1 MVVFSSVVFCFCLII
16 YFFVHLEVRTILQV
30 VLDIAHFWI
39 AAETMMFYF
48 QRIIAILPEDN
59 QKLWTGRLKCLH
71 ILVNMIVAIDAAE
84 VIF

>member
-48 QRIIAILPEDN
+48 
-59 QKLWTGRLKCLH
+59 
-71 ILVNMIVAIDAAE
+71 
-84 VIF
+84 